1 MITKIALTVIAL
13 YCLFTIYYIYKE
25 DIKKVLGKN
34 ISPKGDSLQQP
45 EERLKE
51 SGIIGSTKPLQRQMQ
66 TIADNLTTN
75 FQDVIKEDTFTSET
89 KKQFPAVVSKQETE
103 EIFSKQENKP
113 LKIDVELIYPKVRNN
128 EDEFDDDDD
137 DDDDG
142 LKDLT
147 GGIASGVSY
156 EEINETVT
164 TIGKT
169 YPSIEEKERAV
180 DVINR
185 AGKTDMFEQVV
196 STIADSDKKIKRML
210 EECDE
215 KIINRQL
222 PHSKSK
228 SPKKVRTTDFDL
240 SKYL

>member
-25 DIKKVLGKN
+25 DIKKVLRKKS
-34 ISPKGDSLQQP
+34 SPKGDRLQQP

-75 FQDVIKEDTFTSET
+75 FQDIIKEDTFTNET

-113 LKIDVELIYPKVRNN
+113 LKIDVELIYPKARNN
-128 EDEFDDDDD
+128 EDEFD

-156 EEINETVT
+156 EEINATVI